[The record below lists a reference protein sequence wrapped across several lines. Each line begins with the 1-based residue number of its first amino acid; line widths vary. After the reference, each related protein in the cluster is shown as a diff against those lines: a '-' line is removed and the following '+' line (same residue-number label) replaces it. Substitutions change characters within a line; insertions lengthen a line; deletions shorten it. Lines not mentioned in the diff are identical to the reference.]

1 MATAEHKRDY
11 YEVLGIERSASAED
25 IKQAYRKLAM
35 QWHPDRN
42 PAPEA
47 TDRFREIA
55 EAYAV
60 LSDQTKR
67 SAYDATGHA
76 GVSERWSTEDIFR
89 DFDFGDFFGGRFAD
103 LDGIF
108 GGPFSGFGRR
118 GAVKPHSVDLRY
130 DLNLTLE
137 EAARGGEHLIHL
149 NRTERCKICGGTGA
163 KPGTEPV
170 TCVECHGTGEKQQ
183 IRTEKTMKVVTLT
196 SCPHCHGK
204 GIYIESPCVTC
215 QGAGYQFLPHSIKVQ
230 VPAGVEHG
238 MLLRLAGQGEAGP
251 KGAAPGDLLVRIY
264 IEPHQTLKRDGD
276 DLYTSVPLLFAD
288 AALGSKIAVTCL
300 DGEKVLVTVPPG
312 TQYGTA
318 LRVRGKGMP
327 RLHAKGRGDLFA
339 VVELQTPTE
348 ISAEQRELLKQ
359 FSKLESERKK
369 ARSRA

>member
-108 GGPFSGFGRR
+108 GGPFSGFGRHWREAWHRTCHLR
-118 GAVKPHSVDLRY
+118 GVPWHRG
-130 DLNLTLE
+130 
-137 EAARGGEHLIHL
+137 EAAD
-149 NRTERCKICGGTGA
+149 T
-163 KPGTEPV
+163 
-170 TCVECHGTGEKQQ
+170 
-183 IRTEKTMKVVTLT
+183 
-196 SCPHCHGK
+196 HGK
-204 GIYIESPCVTC
+204 NHES
-215 QGAGYQFLPHSIKVQ
+215 GDADILPTLSR
-230 VPAGVEHG
+230 E
-238 MLLRLAGQGEAGP
+238 
-251 KGAAPGDLLVRIY
+251 GDL
-264 IEPHQTLKRDGD
+264 H
-276 DLYTSVPLLFAD
+276 
-288 AALGSKIAVTCL
+288 
-300 DGEKVLVTVPPG
+300 
-312 TQYGTA
+312 
-318 LRVRGKGMP
+318 
-327 RLHAKGRGDLFA
+327 
-339 VVELQTPTE
+339 
-348 ISAEQRELLKQ
+348 
-359 FSKLESERKK
+359 
-369 ARSRA
+369 